1 MKSVQ
6 AFCLCLVN
14 KKMMPTAFK
23 VALVVGS
30 ILLMINHG
38 STLITGSMTR
48 DRWISGILSYLV
60 PYCVNIHGQYTSRY
74 RRRRENV

>member
-6 AFCLCLVN
+6 AFCLCLFN
-14 KKMMPTAFK
+14 KEMMPTAVK

-30 ILLMINHG
+30 ILLIINHG
-38 STLITGSMTR
+38 STLIKGSMTQ

-74 RRRRENV
+74 RKN